1 VSLTRVGVVGLGLI
15 GGSIVRRLAE
25 LPDLYEPIGFDV
37 KNEPRAGLALADSLE
52 TLARD
57 AELVIVAVPPH
68 HTAGVVA
75 AVLAADQNVLVTDV
89 ASVKKPI
96 VDEVGSDDRYLPSHP
111 LAGAE
116 TTGWH
121 AARADLLLATT
132 WAVCPSS
139 PAAPA
144 APLCRWAKVFD
155 AFDARLIVC
164 DALEHDVAVARTSH
178 APHLIATAMAAALGD
193 QPSPR
198 LAAALSGGAF
208 RDVARLAS
216 SDHAL
221 WGEIID
227 LNGDNVAA
235 AVADLRAALDEPS
248 RWEQGRQVAELVHA
262 LRWQEPTW
270 ERRDFD
276 WPAWDELL
284 QLGRQGTA
292 IRHPEFDGERLS
304 ADVAV
309 PATS

>member
-1 VSLTRVGVVGLGLI
+1 MSLVRVGVVGLGLI
-15 GGSIVRRLAE
+15 GGSVVRRLAE

-37 KNEPRAGLALADSLE
+37 KDEPRAGLELADSVDG
-52 TLARD
+52 LARA
-57 AELVIVAVPPH
+57 AELVIVAVPPQQ
-68 HTAGVVA
+68 TAAVIA
-75 AVLAADQNVLVTDV
+75 AVLAGDQDVLVTDV
-89 ASVKKPI
+89 ASVKTPI
-96 VDEVGSDDRYLPSHP
+96 IDKVGSDDRYLPGHP

-116 TTGWH
+116 TAGWG
-121 AARADLLLATT
+121 AARAELLQATT

-144 APLCRWAKVFD
+144 EPLCRWAEVFD

-164 DALEHDVAVARTSH
+164 DPAEHDRTVARTSH
-178 APHLIATAMAAALGD
+178 APHVIATAMAAALGD

-208 RDVARLAS
+208 RDVARLVS

-248 RWEQGRQVAELVHA
+248 RWEQGRRVAELVHA
-262 LRWQEPTW
+262 LRWQEPAW
-270 ERRDFD
+270 ERREFD
-276 WPAWDELL
+276 WPAWSELMR
-284 QLGRQGTA
+284 LGREGTA
-292 IRHPEFDGERLS
+292 VRRPVFDGNRLS